1 MYYICIEDD
10 RVISVLDYAPN
21 VPDTV
26 IVKEIDSLDFERLTS
41 RTHYFDIPTMS
52 VMTYSTEVLDR
63 RSQAELNKEYEKL
76 LSSTDWKVMRH
87 IREKA
92 LGMPTS
98 LSDAEYVEL
107 EQQRQTASESIIR

>member
-1 MYYICIEDD
+1 MYYICIEND
-10 RVISVLDYAPN
+10 RVISVLDYAPS

-26 IVKEIDSLDFERLTS
+26 VVKEIDSLDFERLTA

-52 VMTYSTEVLDR
+52 VITYSTEVLDLR
-63 RSQAELNKEYEKL
+63 DQQEINKEYVKL

-92 LGMPTS
+92 LGIPTS
-98 LSDAEYVEL
+98 LSDVEYLAL
-107 EQQRQTASESIIR
+107 EQQRQAAAEGIIR

>member
-10 RVISVLDYAPN
+10 RVISVLDYAPS

-26 IVKEIDSLDFERLTS
+26 VVKEIDLLDFERLTA

-52 VMTYSTEVLDR
+52 VMMYSTEVLDR
-63 RSQAELNKEYEKL
+63 RSQSDLNKEYEKL

-92 LGMPTS
+92 LRIPTS
-98 LSDAEYVEL
+98 LSEDEYFDLEVQRHDAANKIK
-107 EQQRQTASESIIR
+107 R